1 MAQHEVYGKITEVTG
16 KEHYYITAYSITA
29 TVKNTVTVNPE
40 QTIYYNLFP
49 RGVSSGIWWYTKKG
63 YVYAGD
69 KLTGTYD
76 VGRSLAVTDE
86 VYIEYNTTY
95 YNNINPGFTVTGA
108 RVYGSKA
115 PFTAQASFKGGYMRP
130 DVANSI
136 TFTADKLFNVKAQYT
151 IKSGKFYYKKTS
163 DTAYSN
169 ISFTG
174 SKLSIPA
181 NTLVTG
187 QTYDAYATVTAD
199 DNTTTNVSFSEI
211 STVDAIPTV
220 KAIAPINQVLY
231 GTATFEWNYNISTG
245 TAQRAYDIQG
255 SPSGQ
260 SGTWY
265 WIAQRIYSSAQKYT
279 ATLTESGMIYWRVR
293 VYNQDMAVS
302 AWSTVNSFIN
312 NIPPKAPTITEITA
326 AGRPVVSWETGEQM
340 AYQVQILQSDEVL
353 EDSGAVYS
361 GGKTYQAEDYLTDGA
376 YTVRVRIYN
385 VYGVVSNWATSNFTI
400 ASSLPAPVFTVS
412 AGNPG
417 LYIEITHND
426 VFSKY
431 YILRD
436 GVPIGETTSDTYAD
450 LYANGQT
457 TYTVIGVT
465 SDDNDAMATQTVN
478 ISATSNILID
488 LSGNVYRINRRLASP
503 VGVQYSLNAVFD
515 TAEYIG
521 ARLPDHHFAKMR
533 EARFTVTFKDYVDID
548 EMLGQTLYYA
558 DMYGNGAFVCIT
570 SIGRTESRF
579 GNETTAELQV
589 TRHDERIK
597 YA

>member
-1 MAQHEVYGKITEVTG
+1 MAQYEVSGKVTFNNNKRHNYIDSYTITGTFTKADTSTG
-16 KEHYYITAYSITA
+16 QQLYYS
-29 TVKNTVTVNPE
+29 
-40 QTIYYNLFP
+40 
-49 RGVSSGIWWYTKKG
+49 VSLGTH
-63 YVYAGD
+63 YVYNFDYNAESPFKVGD
-69 KLTGTYD
+69 TITGTYKWKQYEET
-76 VGRSLAVTDE
+76 AKI
-86 VYIEYNTTY
+86 VYNY
-95 YNNINPGFTVTGA
+95 INALSISVSATPI
-108 RVYGSKA
+108 YGNKA
-115 PFTAQASFKGGYMRP
+115 PFTVQASFKGGYMRP

-136 TFTADKLFNVKAQYT
+136 TFTADAITNVVAQYT

-163 DTAYSN
+163 DTSYNN

-174 SKLSIPA
+174 SKLNIPA

-187 QTYDAYATVTAD
+187 QTYNVYATVTAD
-199 DNTTTNVSFSEI
+199 DNTTANVSFSEI

-231 GTATFEWNYNISTG
+231 GTVKFEWNYNISTG
-245 TAQRAYDIQG
+245 TAQRAFTIHW
-255 SPSGQ
+255 SPNGVDDWHGIAVQVESPAQ
-260 SGTWY
+260 S
-265 WIAQRIYSSAQKYT
+265 YT
-279 ATLTESGMIYWRVR
+279 ANVPNSGMTYWRVR
-293 VYNQDMAVS
+293 VYNQDMAAS
-302 AWSTVNSFIN
+302 AWSAIYSFIN
-312 NIPPKAPTITEITA
+312 NIPPKAPTITGITA
-326 AGRPVVSWETGEQM
+326 AGRPIVSWETDDQT
-340 AYQVQILQSDEVL
+340 AYQVQILRNGEVI

-361 GGKTYQAEDYLTDGA
+361 GGKSYQVEDYLPGGA

-385 VYGVVSNWATSNFTI
+385 VYGIVSNWVTSNFTV
-400 ASSLPAPVFTVS
+400 ASSLPAPVFTVT

-436 GVPIGETTSDTYAD
+436 GVPIGETTNDTYTD
-450 LYANGQT
+450 LYANGKT

-478 ISATSNILID
+478 ILATSNILID

-521 ARLPDHHFAKMR
+521 AKLPEHHFAKMR

-579 GNETTAELQV
+579 GNETSAELQV